1 MSARAVIAV
10 DLGAESGR
18 VMRVSFDGQR
28 FGLQETHRFRNL
40 PLEAHDT
47 LYWNALGLWRDIQVG
62 IDRALA
68 LGPAESVAVSTWGV
82 DFALLDARGHLIDNP
97 VHYRD
102 KRTQG
107 MVDWVHERVD
117 ARTIFER
124 TGIQLMSIN
133 TLYQLA
139 SLRTH
144 NDPSLALAERIL
156 TIPSLFTYWLS
167 GTQVNEFTHATTTQC
182 YNPRRQAW
190 DSETLESIGIRSS
203 LFAEVVP
210 PGTRLGTYRGLVV
223 FATASHDTASAVVA
237 VPSTYPNSAYLS
249 SGTWSL
255 LGLEI
260 EQPIINDAA
269 FAAAI
274 TNEGGAYGTYRLLQN
289 VMGLWLAQQS
299 RETWASAGQAHSYE
313 ALVSLAEQAEP
324 FRSLVDPNDPRFLE
338 PGDMPARIRAACQET
353 GQPIPQTEGQVI
365 RTIYESLAFKYRAV
379 LDKLVELT
387 GRQVERLHIVGGGS
401 RNALLNQLTAN
412 AIGRQVV
419 AGPTEGTALGN
430 AIVQF
435 IALGELE
442 DVQQARAILSQTE
455 QTGSYEPQD
464 SPLYESH
471 YQRFLALT
479 GA

>member
-1 MSARAVIAV
+1 MRAVIAV

-18 VMRVSFDGQR
+18 VMRVSFDGQH
-28 FGLQETHRFRNL
+28 FSLEEVHRFRNQ
-40 PLEAHDT
+40 PIEAHDT
-47 LYWNALGLWRDIQVG
+47 LYWNALRLWRDIQAG

-68 LGPAESVAVSTWGV
+68 LGPAESVAISTWGV
-82 DFALLDARGHLIDNP
+82 DFAMLDERGQLIDNP

-107 MVDWVHERVD
+107 MVEWVHERVD

-139 SLRTH
+139 SLRAH
-144 NDPSLALAERIL
+144 NDPALRLTKRIL

-167 GTQVNEFTHATTTQC
+167 GAQVNEFTHSTTTQC
-182 YNPRRQAW
+182 YNPRRQNW
-190 DSETLESIGIRSS
+190 DDETLEAVGIDPS

-210 PGTRLGTYRGLVV
+210 PGTHLGAYRGLTV

-237 VPSTYPNSAYLS
+237 VPLTNPNSAYLS

-255 LGLEI
+255 IGLEI
-260 EQPIINDAA
+260 DQPIINDEA

-299 RETWASAGQAHSYE
+299 RETLARAGQTYSYDD
-313 ALVSLAEQAEP
+313 LVTMAERAEP
-324 FRSLVDPNDPRFLE
+324 FRSLIDPNDPRFLE
-338 PGDMPARIRAACQET
+338 PGDMPARIRDACRET
-353 GQPIPQTEGQVI
+353 GQPMPEDAGQII

-379 LDKLVELT
+379 LDKLIALT

-430 AIVQF
+430 AIVQL
-435 IALGELE
+435 IALGELD
-442 DVQQARAILSQTE
+442 DVQQARAVLSQTE
-455 QTGSYEPQD
+455 QTGVYEPQERQ
-464 SPLYESH
+464 LYEAQ

-479 GA
+479 QA